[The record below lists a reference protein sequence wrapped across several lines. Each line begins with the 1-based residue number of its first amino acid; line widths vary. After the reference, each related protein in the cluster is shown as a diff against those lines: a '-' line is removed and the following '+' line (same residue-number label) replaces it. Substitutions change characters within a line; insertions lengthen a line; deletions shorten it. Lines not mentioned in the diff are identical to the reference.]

1 MRMTCGV
8 YTACIDCPAG
18 KASSA
23 EGASELSS
31 CEECPKNTFSYAAQ
45 ATCTACPPGS
55 AAPAGSTGEDACA
68 FSMAMRLEIS
78 RLDYLLAADRFKKAT
93 APYKTARDAMT
104 TAISSYT
111 ESMYEAGGGRPS
123 SSNGGSK
130 VVKPSQHAERGR
142 GGLSQGRGR
151 VGHLGSQTNVLQ
163 KEAAKRTEENEKLSA
178 KIEEAARKR
187 QIARFETKEGNKIVE
202 EASKVVDEKEAQ
214 VKALKEAA
222 EKKRMEAQK
231 WYAERQRIDDLLKKK
246 AAKRLHEEEEVENKK
261 QKARLSKELLW
272 KARQKDSSNQEMDA
286 QLSRGRSQMPWG
298 MHVKCGG
305 DKGDGSLDEECG
317 EEPTGENPRKNSQVM
332 DGAEFYGANLLGKAQ
347 GL

>member
-1 MRMTCGV
+1 
-8 YTACIDCPAG
+8 
-18 KASSA
+18 
-23 EGASELSS
+23 
-31 CEECPKNTFSYAAQ
+31 
-45 ATCTACPPGS
+45 
-55 AAPAGSTGEDACA
+55 
-68 FSMAMRLEIS
+68 
-78 RLDYLLAADRFKKAT
+78 
-93 APYKTARDAMT
+93 MT

-130 VVKPSQHAERGR
+130 VAKPSQDAERGR

-187 QIARFETKEGNKIVE
+187 QIARFETKEGNEIVE

-272 KARQKDSSNQEMDA
+272 KARQKDSSKQEMDA